1 MASNKEMQ
9 RIARLAGKSG
19 FTVARTRAGH
29 YKISAKDG
37 ETIVIPFSPGTD
49 ASERDGKQ
57 RWNKFR
63 KAHPHG

>member
-9 RIARLAGKSG
+9 RIARVAMKAGFS
-19 FTVARTRAGH
+19 VSRTRAGH
-29 YKISAKDG
+29 YKIAARDG
-37 ETIVIPFSPGTD
+37 DLIVIPFSPGTA

-63 KAHPHG
+63 KVHPNG